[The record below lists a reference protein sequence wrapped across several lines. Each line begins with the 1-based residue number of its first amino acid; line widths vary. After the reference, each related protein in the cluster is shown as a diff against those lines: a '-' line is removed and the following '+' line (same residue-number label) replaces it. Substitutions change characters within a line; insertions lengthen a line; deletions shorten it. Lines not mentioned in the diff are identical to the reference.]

1 MRNQRGIVIHS
12 LRTTARFLPITLGCV
27 ALLVALGT
35 YSAHAQTAKPA
46 ADPQLSQLRQQVA
59 TLERRIVELE
69 KGKGGVLQG
78 TTTTD
83 AARAK
88 TLEERLASL
97 ERAQESKNAESSKAG
112 AQTVRAPFVVQDA
125 AGKTIF
131 KVDVV
136 PGDNRALVQIGDPKG
151 AHVHLGPNQ
160 LGGSTIGLY
169 DKSNIPSVYLVNTPT
184 KSYVS
189 VVKGERA
196 STIFVDDNISSAVV
210 YNAKGSPAGT
220 MQAGESGAGR
230 LKISNANGEVRID
243 AGITADDV
251 GWVRA
256 DGPGGGGLSSTPGV
270 AHSWIRGLK
279 K

>member
-1 MRNQRGIVIHS
+1 MIRN
-12 LRTTARFLPITLGCV
+12 LRKTGRVLPVTLGCA

-35 YSAHAQTAKPA
+35 YSAHAQTAKPI
-46 ADPQLSQLRQQVA
+46 ADPQLDQLRQQVA

-78 TTTTD
+78 ATTTD

-125 AGKTIF
+125 AGKTLF

-189 VVKGERA
+189 VVKGDRA
-196 STIFVDDNISSAVV
+196 STIFVDDKISSAVV
-210 YNAKGSPAGT
+210 YNAQGIPAGT

-256 DGPGGGGLSSTPGV
+256 DGPGGGGVSTVPGV
-270 AHSWIRGLK
+270 PHSWIKGLK